1 MSPLRP
7 GASEVFRVI
16 VPCELVA
23 GGQHEVRLRIKV
35 NNNRVT
41 FEGACDWRV
50 AQAVEKLSD
59 TFTCRRVIDR
69 LKETIRSRGA
79 GIDVVRCMACT
90 ALVVVTRGACPAC
103 SVSWS
108 DASRRFAEV
117 PAWQRI
123 YCRGR
128 VS

>member
-7 GASEVFRVI
+7 GASEVFRI
-16 VPCELVA
+16 VVACELVA

-41 FEGACDWRV
+41 FEGQCDWRV

-79 GIDVVRCMACT
+79 GVDVVRCMSCT

-103 SVSWS
+103 SVSWG
-108 DASRRFAEV
+108 DAPSRFADV
-117 PAWQRI
+117 PAWTRI
-123 YCRGR
+123 CRDGR

>member
-16 VPCELVA
+16 VPCELVD
-23 GGQHEVRLRIKV
+23 GNHHEIRLRLKI

-41 FEGACDWRV
+41 FEGACDWRT

-59 TFTCRRVIDR
+59 LMTCRESIDK
-69 LKETIRSRGA
+69 LKDSIRTKI
-79 GIDVVRCMACT
+79 GIDVQRCKPCDVLIARL
-90 ALVVVTRGACPAC
+90 LVCPLCRQRA
-103 SVSWS
+103 
-108 DASRRFAEV
+108 FQIV
-117 PAWQRI
+117 PAWRRI
-123 YCRGR
+123 QLYGR